1 MAKLTG
7 GLTPHLLQAALEGL
21 EAQKLRIEDHLQHVR
36 SLLGLGARR
45 RGRPPKSAEAATV
58 SAQPTKRRRKRTMS
72 AEARARISAAQKKRW
87 AATKRKQR

>member
-1 MAKLTG
+1 MAKLSG
-7 GLTPHLLQAALEGL
+7 GLTPDVLQAALEGL
-21 EAQKLRIEDHLQHVR
+21 EAQKQRIEDHLRQVR
-36 SLLGLGARR
+36 SLLGIGAPR

-58 SAQPTKRRRKRTMS
+58 TEQPTKRRRKRTMS